1 MAKIIKYKIIAGKIN
16 NGTEENPNIEQILQ
30 DKEIICDTKA
40 QYDANLPIAE
50 REAVPGTLDIDPNGE
65 FEAEEPTKP
74 SLENRVENL
83 ETETSDLSE
92 ALEMIL
98 NGVTE

>member
-1 MAKIIKYKIIAGKIN
+1 MKKIVYKVLGKTTTEDVEAEVLCGVEKPYSEANVEIAKS
-16 NGTEENPNIEQILQ
+16 
-30 DKEIICDTKA
+30 
-40 QYDANLPIAE
+40 
-50 REAVPGTLDIDPNGE
+50 EAYNGE
-65 FEAEEPTKP
+65 YHIEDDGAEEHIDR

>member
-1 MAKIIKYKIIAGKIN
+1 MAKVIRYKFKHTDGVDDIIVKTSPYS
-16 NGTEENPNIEQILQ
+16 EEM
-30 DKEIICDTKA
+30 KEVAKREIYEGEPEV
-40 QYDANLPIAE
+40 YDDGQPEPAE
-50 REAVPGTLDIDPNGE
+50 
-65 FEAEEPTKP
+65 P

-98 NGVTE
+98 SGVTE

>member
-1 MAKIIKYKIIAGKIN
+1 MKKIVYKVLGKTTAENVEAEVLCGVERPYSETNVEIAK
-16 NGTEENPNIEQILQ
+16 
-30 DKEIICDTKA
+30 
-40 QYDANLPIAE
+40 
-50 REAVPGTLDIDPNGE
+50 REAYNGE
-65 FEAEEPTKP
+65 YTIEDDGAEEPIDR

>member
-1 MAKIIKYKIIAGKIN
+1 MEAEVLCGVEKPYSEANVEIAKS
-16 NGTEENPNIEQILQ
+16 
-30 DKEIICDTKA
+30 
-40 QYDANLPIAE
+40 
-50 REAVPGTLDIDPNGE
+50 EAYNGE
-65 FEAEEPTKP
+65 YHIEDDGAEEHIDR

>member
-1 MAKIIKYKIIAGKIN
+1 MKKIVYKVLGKTT
-16 NGTEENPNIEQILQ
+16 TEDVEAEVLCGVERPYSEAN
-30 DKEIICDTKA
+30 KEIAK
-40 QYDANLPIAE
+40 
-50 REAVPGTLDIDPNGE
+50 REAYNGE
-65 FEAEEPTKP
+65 YTIEDDGAEEPIDR

>member
-1 MAKIIKYKIIAGKIN
+1 MKKIVYKVLGKTTTEDVEAKVLCGVERPCSEANEEIAKS
-16 NGTEENPNIEQILQ
+16 
-30 DKEIICDTKA
+30 
-40 QYDANLPIAE
+40 
-50 REAVPGTLDIDPNGE
+50 EAYNGE
-65 FEAEEPTKP
+65 YTIEDDGAEEPIDR

>member
-1 MAKIIKYKIIAGKIN
+1 MKVLKYNLCSLIN
-16 NGTEENPNIEQILQ
+16 HGTEQEPAWEEILTPVEMVCKTQ
-30 DKEIICDTKA
+30 K
-40 QYDANLPIAE
+40 QYEDNLPIAE
-50 REAVPGTLDIDPNGE
+50 KEAVPGTLDIDPNGE
-65 FEAEEPTKP
+65 FEAEEPIDR

>member
-1 MAKIIKYKIIAGKIN
+1 MKKIVYKVLGKTT
-16 NGTEENPNIEQILQ
+16 TEDVETEVLCGVERPYSE
-30 DKEIICDTKA
+30 
-40 QYDANLPIAE
+40 ANEEIAE
-50 REAVPGTLDIDPNGE
+50 SEAYNGE
-65 FEAEEPTKP
+65 YTIEDDGEEELTKP

>member
-1 MAKIIKYKIIAGKIN
+1 MKKIVYKVLGKTAAEDVEAEVLCGVEKPYSEANVEIAKS
-16 NGTEENPNIEQILQ
+16 
-30 DKEIICDTKA
+30 
-40 QYDANLPIAE
+40 
-50 REAVPGTLDIDPNGE
+50 EAYNGE
-65 FEAEEPTKP
+65 YPIVDDGVEEPIDR